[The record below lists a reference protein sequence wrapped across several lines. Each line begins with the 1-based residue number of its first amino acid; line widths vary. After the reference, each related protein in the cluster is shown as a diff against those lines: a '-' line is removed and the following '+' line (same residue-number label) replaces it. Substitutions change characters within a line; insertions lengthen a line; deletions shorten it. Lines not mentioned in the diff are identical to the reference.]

1 MTNHQSPV
9 LKSPRALRRYG
20 FVMAGAFGVIS
31 AFLWWKSS
39 AATLYVFGIASFF
52 AILAVVAPKL
62 LGPVEK
68 VWMAFAEK
76 LSIVM
81 TTLILTI
88 AYYLVITPIGL
99 LLRIMGK
106 DLLNIKK
113 SQKPTFWQPVEQ
125 DGPGTRPDK
134 PY

>member
-1 MTNHQSPV
+1 MTNDQSPKT
-9 LKSPRALRRYG
+9 KSPEALRRYG
-20 FVMAGAFGVIS
+20 FVMAGAFGAIS

-39 AATLYVFGIASFF
+39 GAALYIFGIAGFF
-52 AILAVVAPKL
+52 LILALVAPRL
-62 LGPVEK
+62 LGPIEK

-81 TTLILTI
+81 TTLILTV

-106 DLLNIKK
+106 DLLKIKK
-113 SQKPTFWQPVEQ
+113 SDAPSFWQSVEQ

>member
-1 MTNHQSPV
+1 MTKTTGK
-9 LKSPRALRRYG
+9 KSKKALRRYG

-31 AFLWWKSS
+31 ALLWWRSS
-39 AATLYVFGIASFF
+39 AGAPYVLGVASFF
-52 AILAVVAPKL
+52 GILAIVAPTL

-68 VWMAFAEK
+68 LWMAFAEK

-81 TTLILTI
+81 TTLILTV

-99 LLRIMGK
+99 LLRVMGK
-106 DLLNIKK
+106 DLLKIKK
-113 SQKPTFWQPVEQ
+113 SQAPSFWQPVEP

-134 PY
+134 PF

>member
-1 MTNHQSPV
+1 MTHH
-9 LKSPRALRRYG
+9 KSPITKSPKALRRYG

-39 AATLYVFGIASFF
+39 AATLYVFGIACLF
-52 AILAVVAPKL
+52 AILAVLAPKL

-68 VWMAFAEK
+68 IWMAFAEK

-81 TTLILTI
+81 TTVILTI
-88 AYYLVITPIGL
+88 TYYLVITPVGL

-106 DLLNIKK
+106 DLLEIKK
-113 SQKPTFWQPVEQ
+113 SQTPSFWKSVEQ